1 MGKVLAAYGGGFKP
15 PTKGHLEVVK
25 RALAAH
31 PEIDEFII
39 YVGGKERNGIGQT
52 EAILIWDMYKKY
64 LPMKV
69 KIEPSKLPIKD
80 VLSLGKNN
88 PDDTVYFV
96 IGGREGRQDD
106 LDDIA
111 DRTKNVEK
119 AYSNMKVKVQTTPD
133 EGMSGTN
140 ARKAAKISS
149 DKLSPYLPDE
159 LTDKEKEEVFNIIR
173 PVVNERKDPKK
184 GTGKKPKGSSRRLYT
199 DEDPKDTVG
208 IKFSTRQDIVDT
220 LNKASFKAKSHA
232 RQSQIINLIHQR
244 VRAAYGRAKDPKV
257 KKRLKTGLDYITN
270 KKEASKK
277 KTQRLK
283 KQKNENVAFN
293 HNGKAAPFGSGYDK
307 VKERKGF
314 GGRSR
319 YRAIEKRGDKFY
331 YIQDNPFSPGIRQ
344 EFGPYKTKEQAKKKM
359 NSFPPSTNY
368 RDINEGKY
376 DSLVTKLAGFT
387 LNAWK
392 GDFKD
397 GQNKGYFEVEVGP
410 GREFDYPHLTFN
422 YSAKSNFG
430 DFYKIGGLARPRM
443 KMPEVKIE
451 YWLDAEELPRMWE
464 QISMSLRNTIRH
476 EIEHLMQ
483 SGPNVKKGKEM
494 GDDSREREEL
504 KTGKKPWWKI
514 WRKTLGTPDYYK
526 LEKEIDANL
535 QGLYFKAKKL
545 RQPLEKVIDI
555 YLQYTLNL
563 PVEDREDIKALWKER
578 APKLNIPLE
587 EGDTYEKMAAKGKKA
602 GNLKQGTVRKR
613 LGIPKDKKI
622 PLTKINKELSRLK
635 KMDKD
640 KDKKGVQLGD
650 KNQKY
655 YKALQLSKTLKTT
668 TNLKEDISKSQLD
681 AIEKYADGLFNK
693 LGIDIEFTKHF
704 LERVNDKRNIKPITT
719 AELIGMFKRLYKKH
733 GKPLS
738 KLDDDLTAVVK
749 DFNNNINIPFA
760 INVTDDDIEMY
771 AKTVMRKKDFKTST
785 PVIALQEGR
794 YDQEVLLQS
803 RFIMNIFKS
812 EIGKKFEGD
821 FEGQL
826 EDVYYDLELLFTPQ
840 TFDILGPTPFIVNA
854 AADGDSMTIQIDYNP
869 DAFPQAY
876 NELNAE
882 IKDALRHEL
891 EHVGQFNFDKGVKGG
906 DNSDDLPLFDYL
918 TLDYEIPAFV
928 QGLYKK
934 AKTRKITLDQAIDE
948 FLDERV
954 EELSFN
960 ESKKIKQIWT
970 NWAKEN
976 LPKAQINENATY
988 SKKIDLVQYLASLT
1002 QHMLDKGMNIEPL
1015 PALEFIDGDSENA
1028 SDFFG
1033 KTAYYDPN
1041 TQTIVLYTEG
1051 RHPKDIARS
1060 YTHEMIHHIQNLENR
1075 LGNITTTNTTEDD
1088 DLNKIEAEANL
1099 KGTMTFRNWTDSLSE
1114 EYKHKF
1120 GFNDKLGK
1128 DPFGLNQFAREIA
1141 EGVLMSEEEVVSSPP
1156 MEYKIFSDMDGVITD
1171 FNNRYKKYAGMMP
1184 AEYEKKFGKDKFWE
1198 LADAE
1203 GVAFWVGMP
1212 WMDDGKKYWD
1222 YIKDYDVELL
1232 SSPSRSETSRLG
1244 KRLWVRK

>member
-119 AYSNMKVKVQTTPD
+119 TYPNMRVKVQTTPD

-159 LTDKEKEEVFNIIR
+159 LTDEEKEEVFNIIR
-173 PVVNERKDPKK
+173 P
-184 GTGKKPKGSSRRLYT
+184 
-199 DEDPKDTVG
+199 
-208 IKFSTRQDIVDT
+208 I
-220 LNKASFKAKSHA
+220 
-232 RQSQIINLIHQR
+232 
-244 VRAAYGRAKDPKV
+244 
-257 KKRLKTGLDYITN
+257 
-270 KKEASKK
+270 
-277 KTQRLK
+277 
-283 KQKNENVAFN
+283 
-293 HNGKAAPFGSGYDK
+293 
-307 VKERKGF
+307 VKEDYF
-314 GGRSR
+314 GLNQFAREIAEGVL
-319 YRAIEKRGDKFY
+319 
-331 YIQDNPFSPGIRQ
+331 
-344 EFGPYKTKEQAKKKM
+344 
-359 NSFPPSTNY
+359 
-368 RDINEGKY
+368 NEGKY
-376 DSLVTKLAGFT
+376 DSLVTKLAGYT

-422 YSAKSNFG
+422 YSAQSNFG

-483 SGPNVKKGKEM
+483 SGSNVKKGKEM

-587 EGDTYEKMAAKGKKA
+587 EIKF
-602 GNLKQGTVRKR
+602 
-613 LGIPKDKKI
+613 
-622 PLTKINKELSRLK
+622 IN
-635 KMDKD
+635 
-640 KDKKGVQLGD
+640 
-650 KNQKY
+650 
-655 YKALQLSKTLKTT
+655 
-668 TNLKEDISKSQLD
+668 EDISKSQLD

-704 LERVNDKRNIKPITT
+704 LERVNDKRNVKPITT

-738 KLDDDLTAVVK
+738 KIDDDLNAVVK

-812 EIGKKFEGD
+812 EIGEKFEGD

-826 EDVYYDLELLFTPQ
+826 EDIYYDLELLFNPQ
-840 TFDILGPTPFIVNA
+840 TFGILGPTPFIVNA

-869 DAFPQAY
+869 ESFPEAY

-891 EHVGQFNFDKGVKGG
+891 EHVGQFNFDKGVRGG

-954 EELSFN
+954 EELSFD
-960 ESKKIKQIWT
+960 ESKKIKQIWI

-1015 PALEFIDGDSENA
+1015 PALEFIDGDSKNA

-1088 DLNKIEAEANL
+1088 ELDQIEREAYLNGN
-1099 KGTMTFRNWTDSLSE
+1099 MTFRNWTDSLNEIQTPAKE
-1114 EYKHKF
+1114 E
-1120 GFNDKLGK
+1120 
-1128 DPFGLNQFAREIA
+1128 
-1141 EGVLMSEEEVVSSPP
+1141 
-1156 MEYKIFSDMDGVITD
+1156 
-1171 FNNRYKKYAGMMP
+1171 
-1184 AEYEKKFGKDKFWE
+1184 
-1198 LADAE
+1198 
-1203 GVAFWVGMP
+1203 
-1212 WMDDGKKYWD
+1212 
-1222 YIKDYDVELL
+1222 DVNPKE
-1232 SSPSRSETSRLG
+1232 
-1244 KRLWVRK
+1244 